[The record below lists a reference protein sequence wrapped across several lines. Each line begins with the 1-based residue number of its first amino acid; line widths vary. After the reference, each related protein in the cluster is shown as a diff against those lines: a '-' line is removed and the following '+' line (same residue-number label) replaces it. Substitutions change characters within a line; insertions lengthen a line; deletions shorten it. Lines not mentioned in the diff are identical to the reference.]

1 MKDNLVKLVATGIY
15 SGFMK
20 PYPGTWGTMPAW
32 LIAYFLIGDNTPAL
46 IGITIVSII
55 VSVWAASEA
64 EKVFGHDA
72 RKIVIDEWAGMF
84 ISLLFLPY
92 TLSVYVL
99 AFLAFRFF
107 DVVKLPPAAQ
117 AERLPRGWGV
127 TMDDVVAGI
136 YANLAVRLVL
146 FASEKFF
153 EYDLR
158 ELWT

>member
-1 MKDNLVKLVATGIY
+1 MKDNLVKLVATGLY
-15 SGFMK
+15 TGFMK

-32 LIAYFLIGDNTPAL
+32 LIAYFLIADNTSVL
-46 IGITIVSII
+46 IGVTAFTCI

-92 TLSVYVL
+92 SLNVYIL

-117 AERLPRGWGV
+117 AEGLPRGWGV
-127 TMDDVVAGI
+127 TMDDVAAGV

-146 FASEKFF
+146 FASVKFF
-153 EYDLR
+153 DYSLV
-158 ELWT
+158 